1 MLFGVAVLPLRL
13 SKNGETTK
21 SMAHEVR
28 MLTPING
35 FEILSQRSSE
45 TMSFV
50 KDCVDEVRS
59 MISSVPVTTRIEQL
73 RTELKNGCVDVATH
87 TGAL

>member
-28 MLTPING
+28 MLTPINE
-35 FEILSQRSSE
+35 FEIFSERSSE
-45 TMSFV
+45 IMSFV
-50 KDCVDEVRS
+50 KDCDDNIFVAVRA
-59 MISSVPVTTRIEQL
+59 VTFCLI
-73 RTELKNGCVDVATH
+73 
-87 TGAL
+87 